1 MKYKDYYEIL
11 GVGRNATEQEIK
23 SAYRKLARKFHPDV
37 NKNDPQATDKFKDIN
52 EAYEVLSDSEKR
64 NRYDN
69 LGSSW
74 SSGSDFTPPPGFDQ
88 SFDFSNLNDFAS
100 AFGQSGFSDFFEAVF
115 GENFSRTSSRSG
127 RPGGYTYTNSTRYNK
142 PKHKEETLDIEETIY
157 LTPQEMFTGT
167 EKDFKVSYAI
177 QCPKCS
183 GRGSSCYSCGGSGII
198 SQSKMLKIKIPPK
211 VKEGS
216 KIRLA
221 QEGKI
226 SGNRQ
231 GDLYLKVQPKLDSKF
246 KIEDE
251 DVLSE
256 LEISAPEAVLGCKP
270 KVETLQGEV
279 TLTIPPCTQAGKI
292 LRLKSMGLPKNNGQN
307 GDHKVKI
314 KIVVPI
320 NPTTKEKKLYKEL
333 LDLQQK

>member
-11 GVGRNATEQEIK
+11 GVSRNATEQEIK

-37 NKNDPQATDKFKDIN
+37 NKKDPQATDKFKDIN
-52 EAYEVLSDSEKR
+52 EAYEVLSDSGKR

-69 LGSSW
+69 LGSGW
-74 SSGSDFTPPPGFDQ
+74 SSGADFTPPPGSDY
-88 SFDFSNLNDFAS
+88 SFDFNNLNDFAS
-100 AFGQSGFSDFFEAVF
+100 AFGQSGFSDFFEAIF
-115 GENFSRTSSRSG
+115 GENFSNTTSRST
-127 RPGGYTYTNSTRYNK
+127 RPGSYTYSSNSNSTRPNK
-142 PKHKEETLDIEETIY
+142 SENLDVEETIY
-157 LTPQEMFTGT
+157 LTHQEMYTGI
-167 EKDFKVSYAI
+167 EKDFKVSYVI

-211 VKEGS
+211 IKDGS

-221 QEGKI
+221 QEGKVI
-226 SGNRQ
+226 GNRQ
-231 GDLYLKVQPKLDSKF
+231 GDLYLIVKSNLDSRF

-256 LEISAPEAVLGCKP
+256 LEISAPEAVLGCKS

-292 LRLKSMGLPKNNGQN
+292 LRLKGMGLPKNNGQN

-320 NPTTKEKKLYKEL
+320 NPTTKERTLYKEL
-333 LDLQQK
+333 LELQQK